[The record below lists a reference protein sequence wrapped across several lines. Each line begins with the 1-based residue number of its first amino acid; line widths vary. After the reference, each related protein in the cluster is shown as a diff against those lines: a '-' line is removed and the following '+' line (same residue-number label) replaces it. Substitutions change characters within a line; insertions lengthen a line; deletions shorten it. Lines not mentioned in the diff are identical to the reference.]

1 MELSVNDLTT
11 IVSIIDIASSRGA
24 FRGEELEPV
33 GRTRNKIAAIA
44 QSMQQRAEQPETEQP
59 DPAE

>member
-11 IVSIIDIASSRGA
+11 IVQIIDVASSRGA
-24 FRGEELEPV
+24 FRGDELEPV
-33 GRTRNKIAAIA
+33 GRTRNKIASIV
-44 QSMQQRAEQPETEQP
+44 QSMQQSAPEAETEQP

>member
-1 MELSVNDLTT
+1 MELSANELAA
-11 IVSIIDIASSRGA
+11 IVQIIDVASSRGA

-33 GRTRNKIAAIA
+33 GRTRNKIAAIV
-44 QSMQQRAEQPETEQP
+44 QSMQQRDEQP

>member
-1 MELSVNDLTT
+1 MELSANELAA
-11 IVSIIDIASSRGA
+11 IVQIIDVASSRGA

-33 GRTRNKIAAIA
+33 GRTRNKIAAIV
-44 QSMQQRAEQPETEQP
+44 QSMQQRDEQPETKQP